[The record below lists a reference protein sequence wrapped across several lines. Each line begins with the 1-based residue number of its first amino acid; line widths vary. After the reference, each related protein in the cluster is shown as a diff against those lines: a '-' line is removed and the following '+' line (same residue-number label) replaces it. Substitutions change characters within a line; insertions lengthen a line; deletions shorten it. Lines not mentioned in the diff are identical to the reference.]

1 MRNKILIIGGAGFIG
16 SNILESLDKKKIK
29 ADATYYNKKPQFK
42 SKKIKFIYLD
52 LMNKKKIFNLVK
64 KYNFIV
70 MCGGK
75 IFNSRKQINSQDYLN
90 EDVII
95 HLNTINAVSNAKIKK
110 YLWFS
115 SCTGYPELKRSMN
128 ENDFFKKI
136 PSFHTMPRWNSRFIE
151 KVIENYSKYL
161 KTKFITIRTPEV
173 YGKYDNYN
181 LSSCRNIPLLIA
193 SSINKKKINYKF
205 NLGFKKNYI
214 YASDLATISLKILF
228 KTKKSYDVFNV
239 CDDKIY
245 SLKKIIKIVEKV
257 LKIKIKINDPYYK
270 QSKNFSRIFSNIKI
284 KKYLRISKIGHIF
297 NSIKY
302 TINWYSKN

>member
-64 KYNFIV
+64 KYNFII

-75 IFNSRKQINSQDYLN
+75 IFNSRKQINNQDYFN

-136 PSFHTMPRWNSRFIE
+136 PSFHTIPGWNSRFIE
-151 KVIENYSKYL
+151 KVIENYSKNL

-193 SSINKKKINYKF
+193 SSINKKK
-205 NLGFKKNYI
+205 
-214 YASDLATISLKILF
+214 
-228 KTKKSYDVFNV
+228 
-239 CDDKIY
+239 
-245 SLKKIIKIVEKV
+245 
-257 LKIKIKINDPYYK
+257 
-270 QSKNFSRIFSNIKI
+270 
-284 KKYLRISKIGHIF
+284 
-297 NSIKY
+297 
-302 TINWYSKN
+302 